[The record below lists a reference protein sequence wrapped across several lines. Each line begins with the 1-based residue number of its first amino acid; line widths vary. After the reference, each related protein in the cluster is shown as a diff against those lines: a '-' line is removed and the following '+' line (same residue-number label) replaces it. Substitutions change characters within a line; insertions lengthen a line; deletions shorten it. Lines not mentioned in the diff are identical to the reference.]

1 MEQKALCESAF
12 IVLSDG
18 KATVS
23 LEANNVVQALV
34 NSPGLARMQTAFP
47 HMASPQ
53 ITPVTSSHLYRLT
66 RIRLPGA
73 GKQACQV
80 KINVTVE
87 MSTSGL
93 IMAAFFLFH
102 MCMKSQQSWSSSDQV
117 NWLNE
122 HAASKKHPFRFWTN
136 YQKTFGNVFLFV
148 QMKNSCVCSFLL
160 QTFPG
165 VAKRAQYRADQM
177 TFSRRGK

>member
-93 IMAAFFLFH
+93 IMAAF
-102 MCMKSQQSWSSSDQV
+102 SSFPHVHEISV
-117 NWLNE
+117 ILKLIWLSE
-122 HAASKKHPFRFWTN
+122 LTEWTRCLE
-136 YQKTFGNVFLFV
+136 KT
-148 QMKNSCVCSFLL
+148 SI
-160 QTFPG
+160 
-165 VAKRAQYRADQM
+165 
-177 TFSRRGK
+177 